1 MKGLDFSKELIYNEY
16 SNWMFLLL
24 LIGVEYFYPVIT
36 VGEKL

>member
-24 LIGVEYFYPVIT
+24 L
-36 VGEKL
+36 EKGRMFLPSHNQ